1 MSMSDPLSDMLS
13 RIRNGQMAGK
23 STVAV
28 PASQIKAKVLDVLIR
43 EGFIRGYSE
52 TIIRTGIREFT
63 VELKYDEGQ
72 PVIRELSRVSR
83 PGQRV
88 YSAIKDLPRVYN
100 GLGVSIVSTSKGVMS
115 DHEARQANVGGEIL
129 CKVF

>member
-28 PASQIKAKVLDVLIR
+28 PASRIKAKVLDVLIR

-52 TIIRTGIREFT
+52 TIVRTGIREFT

-88 YSAIKDLPRVYN
+88 YSAISDLPRVYN

>member
-52 TIIRTGIREFT
+52 TIVRTGIREFT